1 MSTNTTAIP
10 PAASF
15 NSYSQLY
22 AGVSLK
28 QLNMAVI
35 STLAVLVI
43 IIVFLTILRARRGFR
58 FRTPLPVTHLRA
70 VGSRGLFMDP
80 RFNGSRSLD
89 PALIS
94 TVGRSYAYDGLEA
107 DDSRE
112 REEAP
117 TKDSEG
123 HRVLLVGK
131 ECVVCLAEYRV
142 GETLKMLHACGHSF
156 HEVGEER
163 RSQQK
168 HVNTVNTMPCTSTKL
183 PIQSS
188 SAGSIAYLRH
198 AEFLQLDRRTS
209 VSYNLIGLRF
219 SSAAVQSVRC
229 IFYFLKKQCLHTW
242 LVRPCAMALHL
253 YLENTRG

>member
-15 NSYSQLY
+15 NYYSQLY

-58 FRTPLPVTHLRA
+58 FHTPLPVTHLRA

-80 RFNGSRSLD
+80 RFNGSRGLD

-112 REEAP
+112 KEEAP

-123 HRVLLVGK
+123 HRLLLVGK

-156 HEVGEER
+156 HEECINAWLAGNQSCPVCRTALVTEPEGPPAELPVGET
-163 RSQQK
+163 
-168 HVNTVNTMPCTSTKL
+168 HL
-183 PIQSS
+183 GS
-188 SAGSIAYLRH
+188 SAVALEQVVI
-198 AEFLQLDRRTS
+198 D
-209 VSYNLIGLRF
+209 
-219 SSAAVQSVRC
+219 SSNDHHMPAAPAPPHP
-229 IFYFLKKQCLHTW
+229 L
-242 LVRPCAMALHL
+242 
-253 YLENTRG
+253 TREEV